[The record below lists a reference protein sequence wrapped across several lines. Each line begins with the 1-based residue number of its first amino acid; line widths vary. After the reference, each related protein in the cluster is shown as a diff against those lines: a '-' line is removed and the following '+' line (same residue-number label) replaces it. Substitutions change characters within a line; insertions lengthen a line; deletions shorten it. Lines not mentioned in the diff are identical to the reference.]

1 VGIVIKQEPPSPAKK
16 STKRT
21 LESVLELSDALD
33 SDSDVEEYIPAASGS
48 RSMMVPVVEIP
59 TTKARHQSNV
69 SRRSKKVRIEDTGG
83 FDVTQVMEDQFRII
97 SESFRALSDILSLCP
112 KKT

>member
-1 VGIVIKQEPPSPAKK
+1 MGIVIKQEPPSPAKK

-59 TTKARHQSNV
+59 TKARHQANV
-69 SRRSKKVRIEDTGG
+69 SRRSKKVRIEDTGS
-83 FDVTQVMEDQFRII
+83 FDVTQVMEDQFHII
-97 SESFRALSDILSLCP
+97 SESFCALSDILSLCP